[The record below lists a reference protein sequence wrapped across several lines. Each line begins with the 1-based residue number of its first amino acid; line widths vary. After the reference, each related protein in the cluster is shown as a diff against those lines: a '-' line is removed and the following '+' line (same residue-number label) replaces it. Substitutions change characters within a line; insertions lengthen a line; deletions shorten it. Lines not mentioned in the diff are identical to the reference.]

1 MVIGEF
7 IFEFI
12 DEFGPFLL
20 CIGSIDNSSADFHDE
35 VPAGTQEFRISPGAT
50 DAISIAFKSTLIVA
64 DGVVGIEQG
73 RGNELSD
80 VPLDEPMP
88 PTWLQDHMAPLR
100 IPELEWIY
108 RDRNVDRV
116 M

>member
-7 IFEFI
+7 IVEFI
-12 DEFGPFLL
+12 DEFGSLLL
-20 CIGSIDNSSADFHDE
+20 CIGCIDDASTDFDNK
-35 VPAGTQEFRISPGAT
+35 VPAGTQEFRISPRAT
-50 DAISIAFKSTLIVA
+50 DAISIAFKSTLIIA

-73 RGNELSD
+73 WGNELSD
-80 VPLDEPMP
+80 VPFDEPMP
-88 PTWLQDHMAPLR
+88 PTWLQDHMTPLR